1 MEFNKYEKW
10 MTLNDVIQYSNL
22 SASTIRRAIKRGQL
36 KCTKATGKYLFKLE
50 QVDKFLEW

>member
-22 SASTIRRAIKRGQL
+22 SALIAIYHKP
-36 KCTKATGKYLFKLE
+36 
-50 QVDKFLEW
+50 